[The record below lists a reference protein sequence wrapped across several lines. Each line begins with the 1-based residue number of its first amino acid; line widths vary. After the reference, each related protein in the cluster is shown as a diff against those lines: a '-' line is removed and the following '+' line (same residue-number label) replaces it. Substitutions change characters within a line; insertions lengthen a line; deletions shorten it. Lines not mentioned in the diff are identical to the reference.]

1 MGLLFGTLPSRC
13 EYIARGNC
21 GVILCACGGVPV
33 AVTVTGREGR
43 SSRPAVTLKLQLFY
57 WDRVCVC
64 VYRLQGVTEK
74 TGVSVNVNGW
84 ECYSYRL
91 LRATA
96 LAACP
101 WHITA
106 WGHTTKLLIG
116 YRLAS

>member
-1 MGLLFGTLPSRC
+1 MKGTHQGETITGLLFGTLPPWC
-13 EYIARGNC
+13 VYITRGNSVC
-21 GVILCACGGVPV
+21 FYVHMGGVPV
-33 AVTVTGREGR
+33 AVTVTDREGR
-43 SSRPAVTLKLQLFY
+43 SSRPAVTLKLQFFTGIG
-57 WDRVCVC
+57 CVC

-101 WHITA
+101 WHITPVY
-106 WGHTTKLLIG
+106 LN
-116 YRLAS
+116 